1 MEEELRY
8 KLKYTYGEDFG
19 TGYFKYGPISLGE
32 SPRITQ
38 SRGLILRDLPESVK
52 MLIPP
57 DVARRGIVVG
67 DEVSKYLSSTR
78 DMVRNLK
85 YPLHDGIIRKDDDDS
100 WRVAKELARFGLSS
114 FYEQAAGSGD
124 FKGFL
129 VVMSLSALSPDYMR
143 ERFIDM
149 HMEINQE
156 FQGNMIRAVTAID
169 QPFAVAISEK
179 AVTCMVVEAGHGNI
193 QIVPISYG
201 PIRDGIVAL
210 NRGGSETNAITR
222 EILKDAGYSDLA
234 KDEYVVEA
242 VKREAGLVPRD
253 LGAAVKAAREDPARF
268 SIKIKVNPLVT
279 VELNE
284 LSWTRFLI
292 GEVLFDPTHDEFK
305 SYVQQG
311 RFSIEDVTM
320 GDMVFYG
327 EMNLADAVIS
337 SVRKTPVEIQDKIV
351 SNIILSGGAFNWRAP
366 PSLSD
371 VAVGSVDKVK
381 LMIGNKVPDL
391 LNRLNIRM
399 VKDPQYSVWKG
410 AIVYGYA
417 LPLSVEW
424 NDKTKEG
431 WIFPR

>member
-1 MEEELRY
+1 M
-8 KLKYTYGEDFG
+8 
-19 TGYFKYGPISLGE
+19 
-32 SPRITQ
+32 
-38 SRGLILRDLPESVK
+38 
-52 MLIPP
+52 
-57 DVARRGIVVG
+57 
-67 DEVSKYLSSTR
+67 
-78 DMVRNLK
+78 
-85 YPLHDGIIRKDDDDS
+85 
-100 WRVAKELARFGLSS
+100 KELTRFGLSS
-114 FYEQAAGSGD
+114 FYEQAANSGD
-124 FKGFL
+124 FRGFL

-143 ERFIDM
+143 ERFIDI

-156 FQGNMIRAVTAID
+156 YQGKMIRALTAID

-193 QIVPISYG
+193 QVVPISYG

-210 NRGGSETNAITR
+210 NRGGAETNAITR

-234 KDEYVVEA
+234 KDEYVIEM
-242 VKREAGLVPRD
+242 VKREAGLVPKD
-253 LGAAVKAAREDPARF
+253 LGTAIRSAREDPKRF

-279 VELNE
+279 VELSE
-284 LSWTRFLI
+284 SAWTRFLI

-327 EMNLADAVIS
+327 EMNLADAIIS
-337 SVRKTPVEIQDKIV
+337 SVRKTPVEVQDKIV

-366 PSLSD
+366 PALSD
-371 VAVGSVDKVK
+371 VAVNSVDKVRI
-381 LMIGNKVPDL
+381 MIGDKVPDL
-391 LNRLNIRM
+391 VNRLNIRM

-424 NDKTKEG
+424 NDKAKEG
-431 WIFPR
+431 WIIPK

>member
-1 MEEELRY
+1 MRY

-32 SPRITQ
+32 APRIIQ

-57 DVARRGIVVG
+57 EVVKRGIVVG
-67 DEVSKYLSSTR
+67 DDVSRYLSSTR
-78 DMVRNLK
+78 DMMRNLR
-85 YPLHDGIIRKDDDDS
+85 YPLHDGIIKKEDEDS
-100 WRVAKELARFGLSS
+100 WRVVKELTRFGLSS
-114 FYEQAAGSGD
+114 FYEQAVNSGD
-124 FKGFL
+124 FRGFL

-143 ERFIDM
+143 ERFIDI

-156 FQGNMIRAVTAID
+156 YQGKMIRALTAID

-193 QIVPISYG
+193 QVVPISYG

-210 NRGGSETNAITR
+210 NRGGAETNAITR

-234 KDEYVVEA
+234 KDEYVVEM
-242 VKREAGLVPRD
+242 VKREAGLVPKD
-253 LGAAVKAAREDPARF
+253 LGTAIRSAREDPKRF

-279 VELNE
+279 VELSE
-284 LSWTRFLI
+284 SAWTRFLI

-327 EMNLADAVIS
+327 EMNMADAIIS
-337 SVRKTPVEIQDKIV
+337 SVRKTPVEVQDKIV

-366 PSLSD
+366 PALSD
-371 VAVGSVDKVK
+371 VAVNSVDKVRI
-381 LMIGNKVPDL
+381 MIGDKVPDL

-424 NDKTKEG
+424 NDKAKEG
-431 WIFPR
+431 WIIPR